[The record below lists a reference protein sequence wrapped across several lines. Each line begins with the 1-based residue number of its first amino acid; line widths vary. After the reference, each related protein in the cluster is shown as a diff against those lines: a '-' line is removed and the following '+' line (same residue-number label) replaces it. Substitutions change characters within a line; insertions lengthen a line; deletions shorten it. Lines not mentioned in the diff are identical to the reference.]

1 MLLQKQTKQENLTSR
16 LGFILLSVGCAVG
29 LGNVWRFP
37 YIAGKN
43 GGAIFVLFYLL
54 FIIMIGVPI
63 MIMEFS
69 VGRSSRKSVA
79 SAFNV
84 LEPAGTKWH
93 NFKYFAMFGNY
104 LLMMFYTVVTGW
116 ILKYLILM
124 ASGKLNNLHNDQ
136 ISNVFYSVQ
145 SNVVGSV
152 FWTILVIIIGFS
164 ICFLGLQKGSEKITK
179 YMMSFLFL
187 IILILIIKSISL
199 PNADKGVAFF
209 LMPNLESIKE
219 IGLINIISSALS
231 QAFFTLSVGIG
242 SMEIFGSFINK
253 DRKLL
258 GESISI
264 AVLDTIVAVGAGL
277 VIFPACAAF
286 GVDVNS
292 GPGLIFITLPHVF
305 NFMAGGQLWGTLFFL
320 FMFFAALSTVI
331 GVFENIIA
339 FGMDLFNW
347 SRKKSILINIISLSV
362 LCLPCALGFN
372 VLSFIHPLGSNSNI
386 MDLEDF
392 ILSANLMPIGSIFF
406 ILFCTSR
413 KGWGFDNFIE
423 EANCGKGLSL
433 PKNIK
438 SYLTFTLPILIL
450 LLFIQGYAQM
460 FF

>member
-1 MLLQKQTKQENLTSR
+1 MLLQKQAKQENLSSR

-37 YIAGKN
+37 YVAGKN
-43 GGAIFVLFYLL
+43 GGAIFVLFYLVFL
-54 FIIMIGVPI
+54 VIIGIPI

-79 SAFNV
+79 KAFNV
-84 LEPAGTKWH
+84 LEPDGTKWH

-124 ASGKLNNLHNDQ
+124 ASGKFNNLDNEQ
-136 ISNVFYSVQ
+136 ISNVFSSVQ
-145 SNVVGSV
+145 ANVGGSI
-152 FWTILVIIIGFS
+152 FWTILVIVIGFAV
-164 ICFLGLQKGSEKITK
+164 CFLGLQKGSEKITK
-179 YMMSFLFL
+179 YMMSLLFL
-187 IILILIIKSISL
+187 IIFILVIKAIAL
-199 PNADKGVAFF
+199 PNASEGVAFF
-209 LMPNLESIKE
+209 LMPDLESVKE
-219 IGLINIISSALS
+219 IGLINVISSALS
-231 QAFFTLSVGIG
+231 QAFFTLSVGVG

-264 AVLDTIVAVGAGL
+264 TVLDTVVAIGAGL

-292 GPGLIFITLPHVF
+292 GPSLIFITLPHVF
-305 NFMAGGQLWGTLFFL
+305 NYMAGGQLWGSLFFL

-339 FGMDLFNW
+339 FGVDLFNW
-347 SRKKSILINIISLSV
+347 SRKKSILINILLLSV
-362 LCLPCALGFN
+362 LSLPCALGFN
-372 VLSFIHPLGSNSNI
+372 VLSFIQPLGNNSTI
-386 MDLEDF
+386 LDLEDF

-423 EANCGKGLSL
+423 EANCGKGLAI
-433 PKNIK
+433 PKNTRA
-438 SYLTFTLPILIL
+438 YLTFVLPILIL
-450 LLFIQGYAQM
+450 FLFIQGYVQM